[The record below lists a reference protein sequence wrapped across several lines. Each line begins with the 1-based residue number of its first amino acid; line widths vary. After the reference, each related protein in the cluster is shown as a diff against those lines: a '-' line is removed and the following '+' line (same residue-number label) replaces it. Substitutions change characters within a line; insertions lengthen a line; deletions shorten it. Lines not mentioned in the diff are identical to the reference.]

1 MPTPTRRSLMAPD
14 RPDAHTMVVRPSRFA
29 GRRPGPAGAA
39 ARSAVHPWIR
49 WGLYAFMFSIPFEY
63 PDRTIP
69 LEVHT
74 ITALLFVMVAL
85 IQTRVCFRRP
95 CASCWWLAA
104 YLWGYASLGLFS
116 AHLGE
121 TAKLFLNYAIVA
133 CLFWIETNL
142 LRRERLARGALWS
155 FVLGCSVVA
164 TLNVLGIGTK
174 VVESDDTTRRIVFGQ
189 DANLL
194 GGNMALAL
202 VALMTLTFGARTRL
216 LQWRVVGAIALAF
229 VLAKSLMLA
238 GSRGAVLAVAGGV
251 LAFGLQTR
259 DLRAFAKT
267 FFVTA
272 MVAAS
277 LLVVVY
283 RSDSMMK
290 PYTRTLQSG
299 NMSGRE
305 QIFPEAWKMFA
316 ERPLLGWGP
325 IENQYEL
332 GLRTAGFNI
341 GRHNADGVSDRD
353 AKDTHNL
360 MLDVLTSMGILG
372 GLPLF
377 ICIGTCA
384 WGAWRARAT
393 IRGTAPLALVV
404 VVLML
409 SMDANW
415 SASKQGWAM
424 MAFAA
429 ASGSCAS
436 MQRRRRRRPVL
447 LQPSTV
453 PPAFRQAV

>member
-29 GRRPGPAGAA
+29 GRRARSTGAPGP
-39 ARSAVHPWIR
+39 SAVHPWIR

-74 ITALLFVMVAL
+74 ISALLFVMVAL
-85 IQTRVCFRRP
+85 VQTRVCFRRP
-95 CASCWWLAA
+95 CASFWWLAA

-116 AHLGE
+116 VHLGE

-202 VALMTLTFGARTRL
+202 VALMTLTFGGRSRL
-216 LQWRVVGAIALAF
+216 LQPRVIGSTAIAF

-238 GSRGAVLAVAGGV
+238 GSRGAVLALAGGV
-251 LAFGLQTR
+251 LAFGFQTL
-259 DLRAFAKT
+259 DIRAFART
-267 FFVTA
+267 FIVTA
-272 MVAAS
+272 AVAAS
-277 LLVVVY
+277 LIYVVY

-290 PYTRTLQSG
+290 RYTVTVESG
-299 NMSGRE
+299 SMSGRE
-305 QIFPEAWKMFA
+305 QIFPEAVKMF
-316 ERPLLGWGP
+316 
-325 IENQYEL
+325 
-332 GLRTAGFNI
+332 
-341 GRHNADGVSDRD
+341 
-353 AKDTHNL
+353 K
-360 MLDVLTSMGILG
+360 
-372 GLPLF
+372 
-377 ICIGTCA
+377 
-384 WGAWRARAT
+384 
-393 IRGTAPLALVV
+393 
-404 VVLML
+404 
-409 SMDANW
+409 
-415 SASKQGWAM
+415 
-424 MAFAA
+424 
-429 ASGSCAS
+429 
-436 MQRRRRRRPVL
+436 
-447 LQPSTV
+447 
-453 PPAFRQAV
+453 

>member
-1 MPTPTRRSLMAPD
+1 MAPD

-29 GRRPGPAGAA
+29 GRRARSTGAPGP
-39 ARSAVHPWIR
+39 SAVHPWIR

-74 ITALLFVMVAL
+74 ISALLFVMVAL
-85 IQTRVCFRRP
+85 VQTRVCFRRP
-95 CASCWWLAA
+95 CASFWWLAA
-104 YLWGYASLGLFS
+104 YLWAYAAHGLFS
-116 AHLGE
+116 AHFGE
-121 TAKLFLNYAIVA
+121 TAKLLFNYGLVA
-133 CLFWIETNL
+133 CLFWIESNL
-142 LRRERLARGALWS
+142 MRRERLARGALWS
-155 FVLGCSVVA
+155 FVLGCTVIA
-164 TLNVLGIGTK
+164 ALNVLGIGTK
-174 VVESDDTTRRIVFGQ
+174 VVESDETTRRIVFGQ

-202 VALMTLTFGARTRL
+202 VALMTLTFGGRTRL
-216 LQWRVVGAIALAF
+216 LQPRVIGSTALAF

-259 DLRAFAKT
+259 DLRAFART
-267 FFVTA
+267 FIVTA

-290 PYTRTLQSG
+290 RYTRTLDSG

-305 QIFPEAWKMFA
+305 QIFPEAWKMFT

-353 AKDTHNL
+353 SKDTHNL
-360 MLDVLTSMGILG
+360 LLDVLTSMGVLG

-384 WGAWRARAT
+384 WGAWRARVT
-393 IRGTAPLALVV
+393 VRGTAPLALTVV
-404 VVLML
+404 VVML

-424 MAFAA
+424 LAFAA
-429 ASGSCAS
+429 ASGSCAGL
-436 MQRRRRRRPVL
+436 QRRLRRRRPVPV
-447 LQPSTV
+447 QPTGV
-453 PPAFRQAV
+453 PPALRRAV